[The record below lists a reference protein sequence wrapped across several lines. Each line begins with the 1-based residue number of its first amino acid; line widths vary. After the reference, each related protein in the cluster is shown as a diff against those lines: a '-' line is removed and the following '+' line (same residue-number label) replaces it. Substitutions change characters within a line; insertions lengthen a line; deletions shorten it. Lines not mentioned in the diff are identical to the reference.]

1 MLAVVVSSQHF
12 ISSFMS
18 AGISCKSFFPFLL
31 RHTLIFDRSLVMDT
45 AHEDSMAEP
54 LGKLYLTFLL
64 RGTL

>member
-1 MLAVVVSSQHF
+1 
-12 ISSFMS
+12 MS

-45 AHEDSMAEP
+45 AHEDGMAEP